1 MTYIN
6 LDTCLSLKHPDWC
19 VSESVSVFDTRILM
33 NGPLM
38 WSMAPAD

>member
-6 LDTCLSLKHPDWC
+6 LDTCLSLKHPASC
-19 VSESVSVFDTRILM
+19 VSESMSVFDMRILM
-33 NGPLM
+33 DDPLM